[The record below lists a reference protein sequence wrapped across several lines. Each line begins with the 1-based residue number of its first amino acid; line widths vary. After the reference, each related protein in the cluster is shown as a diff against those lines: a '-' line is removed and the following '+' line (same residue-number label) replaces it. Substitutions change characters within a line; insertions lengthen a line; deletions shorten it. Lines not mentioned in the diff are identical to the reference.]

1 MQNSSI
7 KTKLL
12 LVVIS
17 TVIVISVLTA
27 VQSIYS
33 INQLTQN
40 NIQKYKQES
49 YKNKKEELK
58 SYTSIAIKSIE
69 SFYERTFTSKVKTE
83 VSVYL
88 KEQTNFIFS
97 IIKKQY
103 KMYKGKISDEKLKQK
118 IKEIISSTRYGKNG
132 YFWINDLDAVIVDHP
147 IKPKLNNK
155 DLSDF
160 KDKNGKKIFIEF
172 VKVAKTHTDGFIDY
186 VWPKPGFE
194 TAQPKISYVKLF
206 KPFGWIIGTGAYI
219 DDIADDMKKKALK
232 LVTQMKYGEN
242 GYFAVIDKNGKTL
255 AHGVNQKLVGKN
267 LSAIKDSNNFYFI
280 KEFIKVCNKK
290 GEGIVKYYWAKPNKN
305 KPQPKIAYIK
315 EFKPWGWLL
324 TTGAYVDDIED
335 KINSMRESA
344 NKEIE
349 GIVIQIVMISFVLVI
364 LISFL
369 VSVISNK
376 IIIKPLNNFQEGLLS
391 FFKYLNK
398 ESSNI
403 SQLEVKGNDE
413 IGVMAKVINNNIVNI
428 QKNIELE
435 KKFIENIADTS
446 MRFNN
451 GNLSSR
457 IDIEVKEEL
466 QLHLKDTLNAFFTNI
481 EDMFQDINKAFISL
495 SKGDFDANMTVET
508 QGEFT
513 KTKDA
518 IKNLSSSLNSMLNG
532 INGMVESTVIG
543 NLSNRMDISEYS
555 GSMED
560 IAIGLNNVVES
571 FDNTLKDISNIMEI
585 VASGDLTN
593 KIETEYSGDYL
604 TLKNSINTTI
614 DQLQSVLFQVSVV
627 SSNISSGLNEVSN
640 TANEISKAVI
650 NQAAS
655 LEETAAAV
663 EQIAGNINLNTN
675 NSKNTTQIAQGVS
688 GMAVDGGIAVNK
700 TAEVMTEVATK
711 ISQIEDIAYQTNL
724 LALNAAIEAARA
736 GQHGKGFAVVAVEV
750 RKLAERS
757 QVVASEISEIS
768 GVSLSESKKAGEL
781 INEIVPSIQK
791 TTSLIEEIS
800 AASEEQDSGIKQ
812 IHDAITQVDSLTQQ
826 NAAASEELAGSSR
839 SMDQEAK
846 KLLDLIKFFKVD
858 TVQNNRNIDLNE
870 TIKNDIDENSDIV
883 SISFNKWKEF

>member
-1 MQNSSI
+1 MTISKKISIALVISSTILLLGGVYNTFGEIEKLKIDTYKKTAQELKITIDSRISRKYGAGISLASAISNDERILDSLLDKDRDLAMESLNSVISKVNLYTKNKGLKIHLHTKDNHSFLKHWNPTKFGEDLSPFRDSVVYANKVHKPANGFEIGEFGLALRTVIPVKFGEKVHAGSLEVIQTMASLENYFQKNKNDKFLLLADTVKIKNAYMIKNHIKINNFILSQKVYSKIFFNDAKNIDFKKLKKDGHFVTNKYLYSFSNVTNYKKELVGIFLIGRKIDVVNKEALISI
-7 KTKLL
+7 EHTKLSFIGYAFTIL
-12 LVVIS
+12 VLILITMASLKKLVVIP
-17 TVIVISVLTA
+17 L
-27 VQSIYS
+27 
-33 INQLTQN
+33 
-40 NIQKYKQES
+40 
-49 YKNKKEELK
+49 
-58 SYTSIAIKSIE
+58 
-69 SFYERTFTSKVKTE
+69 
-83 VSVYL
+83 
-88 KEQTNFIFS
+88 
-97 IIKKQY
+97 
-103 KMYKGKISDEKLKQK
+103 
-118 IKEIISSTRYGKNG
+118 
-132 YFWINDLDAVIVDHP
+132 
-147 IKPKLNNK
+147 K
-155 DLSDF
+155 DLREGMDNFF
-160 KDKNGKKIFIEF
+160 KFVNKEADSCEPIRIQEDSIF
-172 VKVAKTHTDGFIDY
+172 AKTINSFGNIIDDKDGFTY
-186 VWPKPGFE
+186 
-194 TAQPKISYVKLF
+194 
-206 KPFGWIIGTGAYI
+206 
-219 DDIADDMKKKALK
+219 AL
-232 LVTQMKYGEN
+232 
-242 GYFAVIDKNGKTL
+242 
-255 AHGVNQKLVGKN
+255 
-267 LSAIKDSNNFYFI
+267 
-280 KEFIKVCNKK
+280 
-290 GEGIVKYYWAKPNKN
+290 
-305 KPQPKIAYIK
+305 
-315 EFKPWGWLL
+315 
-324 TTGAYVDDIED
+324 
-335 KINSMRESA
+335 
-344 NKEIE
+344 
-349 GIVIQIVMISFVLVI
+349 
-364 LISFL
+364 
-369 VSVISNK
+369 
-376 IIIKPLNNFQEGLLS
+376 
-391 FFKYLNK
+391 
-398 ESSNI
+398 
-403 SQLEVKGNDE
+403 
-413 IGVMAKVINNNIVNI
+413 MAINNNIAHT
-428 QKNIELE
+428 KESIELE

-858 TVQNNRNIDLNE
+858 IEQKVEEKIIKETSFDISNI
-870 TIKNDIDENSDIV
+870 NDSIVVNVDNSSD
-883 SISFNKWKEF
+883 KWKHF